1 MARATFYLLA
11 LWTAAGLLARSSVS
25 QMLALWGVTPDLLTL
40 LVVFWALAGG
50 ARAGVF
56 AGFVVGLVADAEAGR
71 FIGLSAGVLSAVGFG
86 VGSMG
91 ASLHRERPPA
101 QFVVLFFSATVA
113 LAARLLF
120 STYGD
125 VAAWLAALPGQVFL
139 RALYT
144 AVIGPLVYLIFRALG
159 APDFLAHGQAAAQ
172 PRG

>member
-11 LWTAAGLLARSSVS
+11 LWTAAGLLARSAAS
-25 QMLALWGVTPDLLTL
+25 QMLALWGVAPDLLTL

-56 AGFVVGLVADAEAGR
+56 AGFVVGLVADAETGR
-71 FIGLSAGVLSAVGFG
+71 FLGLSGAVLAAIGFG

-91 ASLHRERPPA
+91 NSLHRERPPA
-101 QFVVLFFSATVA
+101 QFVVLFFSAAIA

-120 STYGD
+120 ATYGD
-125 VAAWLAALPGQVFL
+125 LGAWLAMLPTEVFL

-144 AVIGPLVYLIFRALG
+144 AVLGPLVYLAFRALG

>member
-71 FIGLSAGVLSAVGFG
+71 FFGLSAGVLSAIGFG

-91 ASLHRERPPA
+91 PSLHRDRPPA
-101 QFVVLFFSATVA
+101 QFVVLFFAASIS
-113 LAARLLF
+113 LAARLIF
-120 STYGD
+120 ATYGD
-125 VAAWLAALPGQVFL
+125 VPAWLSELPVQVFL

-144 AVIGPLVYLIFRALG
+144 AVIGPLVYVIFRALG
-159 APDFLAHGQAAAQ
+159 APDFLGHGQTAAQ
-172 PRG
+172 PRS

>member
-11 LWTAAGLLARSSVS
+11 LWTAAGLLARSSVA
-25 QMLALWGVTPDLLTL
+25 QMLSLWGVAPDLLTL

-56 AGFVVGLVADAEAGR
+56 AGFVVGLVADAEVGR
-71 FIGLSAGVLSAVGFG
+71 FLGLSSAVLSAIGFG

-91 ASLHRERPPA
+91 NSLHRERPPA
-101 QFVVLFFSATVA
+101 QFVVLFFAASIA

-120 STYGD
+120 ATYGD
-125 VAAWLAALPGQVFL
+125 LGAWVSALPVQVFL

-144 AVIGPLVYLIFRALG
+144 AFLGPLVYVAFRALG

-172 PRG
+172 PRS

>member
-25 QMLALWGVTPDLLTL
+25 QLLSVFGITPDLLTL

-50 ARAGVF
+50 SQAGVF

-71 FIGLSAGVLSAVGFG
+71 FLGLSAGTLAAVGFA
-86 VGSMG
+86 VGSLG
-91 ASLHRERPPA
+91 NSLHRERPPA
-101 QFVVLFFSATVA
+101 QFVVLFFAASAT
-113 LAARLLF
+113 LAVRLLF
-120 STYGD
+120 ATYGD
-125 VAAWLAALPGQVFL
+125 IPAWLATLPTQVFL

-144 AVIGPLVYLIFRALG
+144 AALGPLVYIVFRALG
-159 APDFLAHGQAAAQ
+159 APDFLAHGQTTAQ

>member
-25 QMLALWGVTPDLLTL
+25 QMLSLWGVTPDLLTL

-71 FIGLSAGVLSAVGFG
+71 FFGLSAGVLSAIGFG

-91 ASLHRERPPA
+91 TSLHRDRPPA
-101 QFVVLFFSATVA
+101 QFVVLFFAASIS
-113 LAARLLF
+113 LAGRLIF
-120 STYGD
+120 ATYGD
-125 VAAWLAALPGQVFL
+125 VPAWLSELPVQVFL

-144 AVIGPLVYLIFRALG
+144 AVIGPLVYVIFRALG
-159 APDFLAHGQAAAQ
+159 APDFLGHGQTAAQ
-172 PRG
+172 PRS